1 MNLIISIDNSKL
13 SLTSFIVQSNNF
25 CFDGYKYPFLLEFLD
40 KIYIFSNKELRL
52 SKLIFQMKIKKI
64 TNIYRIIPYNISE
77 LSIGELDYQ
86 SFIYFVEYIT
96 SSEFSVHSKLN
107 KLKISLSN
115 TIFYTNK
122 LFFYILKIFE
132 EFPKNMKEISFNT
145 DICIPFKQLNQ
156 LLDTT
161 NYNTIENMFITL
173 SKKSLNSKG
182 YEDIKYNLFLLSD
195 NILTDSNYKN
205 LYFVQRTNKTVNNI
219 KSNIMTNISLKYNNN
234 FMEYNIFKA
243 LEKFLYPNS
252 KKKYVIEFK

>member
-1 MNLIISIDNSKL
+1 
-13 SLTSFIVQSNNF
+13 
-25 CFDGYKYPFLLEFLD
+25 
-40 KIYIFSNKELRL
+40 
-52 SKLIFQMKIKKI
+52 
-64 TNIYRIIPYNISE
+64 
-77 LSIGELDYQ
+77 
-86 SFIYFVEYIT
+86 
-96 SSEFSVHSKLN
+96 
-107 KLKISLSN
+107 
-115 TIFYTNK
+115 
-122 LFFYILKIFE
+122 
-132 EFPKNMKEISFNT
+132 MKEISFNT

-195 NILTDSNYKN
+195 NILTDSNYKK